1 VSWASLAVNTILELT
16 DTATDRPITA
26 VSGGRGA
33 RAESGLS
40 SGARCAGVLG
50 SFGVVLAD
58 IAPAINNA
66 KIISDSVRG

>member
-1 VSWASLAVNTILELT
+1 MSWASLAVITILELT

-26 VSGGRGA
+26 VGGGRGA
-33 RAESGLS
+33 RAESVLS
-40 SGARCAGVLG
+40 LGAPCAGVLG
-50 SFGVVLAD
+50 SVGVVLAD